1 MHDDPFRFC
10 PYCAAPLTQ
19 ELRFGELR
27 PVCPA
32 CGYIHFVDPKVAVG
46 VLVEEEAGV
55 LLVRRV
61 NEPLRGLWSLPAG
74 FVNAHEDPQRAAER
88 ECWEETG
95 LRVRVTGLVTVLAGR
110 EHRRGADIFIIYRA
124 EVQGGTLTA
133 GDDADS
139 AAFFPRDGL
148 PPLAFHATQH
158 VLLGRGAE
166 GEVPPAPPEL

>member
-19 ELRFGELR
+19 EPRFGELR

-46 VLVEEEAGV
+46 VLVEGEEGV

-74 FVNAHEDPQRAAER
+74 FVNAHEDPQQAAER

-95 LRVRVTGLVTVLAGR
+95 LRVRVSGLVTVLAGR

-124 EVQGGTLTA
+124 EVLGGTLTA

-139 AAFFPRDGL
+139 AAFFPRGGL

-158 VLLGRGAE
+158 VLGLGSEDE
-166 GEVPPAPPEL
+166 GRPAPPEL